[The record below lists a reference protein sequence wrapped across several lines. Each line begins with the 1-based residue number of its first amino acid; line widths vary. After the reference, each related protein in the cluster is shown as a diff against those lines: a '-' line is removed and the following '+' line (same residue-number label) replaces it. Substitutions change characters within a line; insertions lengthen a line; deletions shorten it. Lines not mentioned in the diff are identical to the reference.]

1 MRSIQLILKRIIDIF
16 ISLTGLV
23 VLSPIFLLI
32 SIMIYFKL
40 GSPVFFIQK
49 RPGKNEKIFKMIKFR
64 TMLDAKDKKGNLLPD
79 KKRLTSFGKFLR
91 SSSLDELP
99 ELINV
104 LKGEMSLVGPRPLLV
119 EYLPRYNEHQARR
132 HEMRPGI
139 TGLAQVNGRNAIS
152 WEDKFGYDVK
162 YIDNFSLFL
171 DLKIIIKTF
180 SKVFKREDISSK
192 NHATMEKFNG
202 TDNSNS

>member
-152 WEDKFGYDVK
+152 WEDKFDYDVK
-162 YIDNFSLFL
+162 YIDNFSLLL

>member
-1 MRSIQLILKRIIDIF
+1 MRTIQLILKRIIDIF
-16 ISLTGLV
+16 ISLIGLMV
-23 VLSPIFLLI
+23 ISPIFLLI
-32 SIMIYFKL
+32 YIMIYFKL

-64 TMLDAKDKKGNLLPD
+64 TMLDVKDENGKLLPD

-139 TGLAQVNGRNAIS
+139 TGLAQVNGRNTIS
-152 WEDKFGYDVK
+152 WEDKFDYDVK
-162 YIDNFSLFL
+162 YIDNFSLLL

-180 SKVFKREDISSK
+180 FKVFKREDISSK

>member
-23 VLSPIFLLI
+23 VLSPIFLLV
-32 SIMIYFKL
+32 SIVIYFKL

-64 TMLDAKDKKGNLLPD
+64 TMLDAKDKNGNLLPD

-152 WEDKFGYDVK
+152 WEDKFDYDVK
-162 YIDNFSLFL
+162 YIDNFSLLL

-180 SKVFKREDISSK
+180 SKVFKREDINNK
-192 NHATMEKFNG
+192 DHATMSKFKG
-202 TDNSNS
+202 DQE

>member
-1 MRSIQLILKRIIDIF
+1 MHSIQLILKRIIDIF
-16 ISLTGLV
+16 ISLTGLIL
-23 VLSPIFLLI
+23 LSPIFLFI

-64 TMLDAKDKKGNLLPD
+64 TMLDAKDKNGNLLPD

-104 LKGEMSLVGPRPLLV
+104 LRGEMSLVGPRPLLV

-139 TGLAQVNGRNAIS
+139 TGLAQVNGRNTIS
-152 WEDKFGYDVK
+152 WEDKFDYDVK

-192 NHATMEKFNG
+192 NHATMEKFNS
-202 TDNSNS
+202 TDDSNN

>member
-1 MRSIQLILKRIIDIF
+1 MRTIQLILKRIIDIF
-16 ISLTGLV
+16 ISLTGLI

-49 RPGKNEKIFKMIKFR
+49 RPGKNEKLFKMIKFR

-119 EYLPRYNEHQARR
+119 EYLPRYNEYQARR
-132 HEMRPGI
+132 HEMKPGI
-139 TGLAQVNGRNAIS
+139 TGLAQVNGRNTIS
-152 WEDKFGYDVK
+152 WEDKFDYDVK
-162 YIDNFSLFL
+162 YIDNFSLLL

-180 SKVFKREDISSK
+180 SKVFKREDI
-192 NHATMEKFNG
+192 NNQDHATMSKFKG
-202 TDNSNS
+202 DQE

>member
-1 MRSIQLILKRIIDIF
+1 MRNIQLILKRMIDIF
-16 ISLTGLV
+16 ISLTGLI
-23 VLSPIFLLI
+23 VLSPVFLVI

-49 RPGKNEKIFKMIKFR
+49 RPGKNGKIFKMIKFR
-64 TMLDAKDKKGNLLPD
+64 TMLDAKDKNENLLPD
-79 KKRLTSFGKFLR
+79 EKRLTSFGKFLR

-139 TGLAQVNGRNAIS
+139 TGLAQVNGRNTIS
-152 WEDKFGYDVK
+152 WEDKFNYDVK
-162 YIDNFSLFL
+162 YIDNFSMLL
-171 DLKIIIKTF
+171 DLKIIFKTF

-202 TDNSNS
+202 TDNSDN

>member
-1 MRSIQLILKRIIDIF
+1 MRSIQLFLKRIIDIF
-16 ISLTGLV
+16 ISLTGLI

-64 TMLDAKDKKGNLLPD
+64 TMLDAKDKNGNLLPD

-119 EYLPRYNEHQARR
+119 EYLPRYNKHQARR

-139 TGLAQVNGRNAIS
+139 TGLAQVNGRNTIS
-152 WEDKFGYDVK
+152 WEDKFDYDVK

-180 SKVFKREDISSK
+180 SKVFKREDINK
-192 NHATMEKFNG
+192 QDHATMSKFKG
-202 TDNSNS
+202 DQE

>member
-16 ISLTGLV
+16 ISLTGLI

-49 RPGKNEKIFKMIKFR
+49 RPGKNKKIFKMIKFR
-64 TMLDAKDKKGNLLPD
+64 TMLDAKDKNGNLLPD

-162 YIDNFSLFL
+162 YLSL
-171 DLKIIIKTF
+171 IHI
-180 SKVFKREDISSK
+180 
-192 NHATMEKFNG
+192 
-202 TDNSNS
+202 

>member
-16 ISLTGLV
+16 ISLTGLI

-64 TMLDAKDKKGNLLPD
+64 TMLDAKDKNGNLLPD

-139 TGLAQVNGRNAIS
+139 TGLAQVNGRNTIS
-152 WEDKFGYDVK
+152 WEDKFDYDVK
-162 YIDNFSLFL
+162 YIDNFSLLL

-180 SKVFKREDISSK
+180 SKVFKREDI
-192 NHATMEKFNG
+192 NNQDHATMSKFKG
-202 TDNSNS
+202 DQE

>member
-1 MRSIQLILKRIIDIF
+1 MRSIRLILKRIIDIF
-16 ISLTGLV
+16 ISLTGLI

-32 SIMIYFKL
+32 SIIIYFKL

-49 RPGKNEKIFKMIKFR
+49 RPGKSEEIFKMIKFR
-64 TMLDAKDKKGNLLPD
+64 TMLDAKNKKGNLLPD
-79 KKRLTSFGKFLR
+79 KKRLTPFGKFLR
-91 SSSLDELP
+91 ASSLDELP

-119 EYLPRYNEHQARR
+119 EYLPLYNENQARR

-152 WEDKFGYDVK
+152 WEDKFDYDIK
-162 YIDNFSLFL
+162 YIDNFSLLL

-180 SKVFKREDISSK
+180 SKVFKREDI
-192 NHATMEKFNG
+192 NNQDHATMTKFKG
-202 TDNSNS
+202 DQE

>member
-1 MRSIQLILKRIIDIF
+1 MRTIQLILKRIIDIF
-16 ISLTGLV
+16 ISLIGLMV
-23 VLSPIFLLI
+23 ISPIFLLI
-32 SIMIYFKL
+32 YIMIYFKL

-64 TMLDAKDKKGNLLPD
+64 TMLDVKDENGKLLPD

-139 TGLAQVNGRNAIS
+139 TGLAQVNGRNTIS
-152 WEDKFGYDVK
+152 WEDKFDYDVK
-162 YIDNFSLFL
+162 YIDNFSLLL

-180 SKVFKREDISSK
+180 FKVFKREDI
-192 NHATMEKFNG
+192 NNQDHATMSKFKG
-202 TDNSNS
+202 DQE

>member
-1 MRSIQLILKRIIDIF
+1 MKNLQLNLKRLIDFITSLIGLII
-16 ISLTGLV
+16 
-23 VLSPIFLLI
+23 LSPIFLLI
-32 SIMIYFKL
+32 TIMIYFKL

-64 TMLDAKDKKGNLLPD
+64 TMLDAKDKNGNLLPD

-139 TGLAQVNGRNAIS
+139 TGLAQVNGRNTIS
-152 WEDKFGYDVK
+152 WEDKFDYDVK
-162 YIDNFSLFL
+162 YIDNFSLLL

-180 SKVFKREDISSK
+180 SKVFKREDI
-192 NHATMEKFNG
+192 NNQDHATMSKFKG
-202 TDNSNS
+202 DQE